1 MNKTIDRIFFA
12 LLFTFALAMSSS
24 VIGQGQASQKM
35 ICDRAPYGNFN
46 DPNTCG
52 DRTPILTLK
61 VSKGD
66 IALEIV
72 GQVQNVPATPLS
84 NQYGYVSAISGID
97 SVFSSSTHNEGTAL
111 FTFYTEAH
119 TDSVINNG
127 KLRIVDRTGTTTI
140 YFDEAPNGNFNDPN
154 TFRDGRPILTMTLKQ
169 QVILDVVEGTFTTVN
184 VNAVN
189 EASSFLIGGDK
200 FQLGGEHDQFRTLIN
215 GRTNDTGTPAG
226 FVIAGYIVPIE
237 DDKH

>member
-12 LLFTFALAMSSS
+12 LLFTFALAVSGS
-24 VIGQGQASQKM
+24 VMAQGEG
-35 ICDRAPYGNFN
+35 APK
-46 DPNTCG
+46 
-52 DRTPILTLK
+52 LK
-61 VSKGD
+61 LDKDG

-84 NQYGYVSAISGID
+84 NQYGYISAINEID
-97 SVFSSSTHNEGTAL
+97 SVFNSSTHNEGTAL

-140 YFDEAPNGNFNDPN
+140 YFDAAPNGNFNDPN
-154 TFRDGRPILTMTLKQ
+154 TFRDGTPILTMTLKQ
-169 QVILDVVEGTFTTVN
+169 QVILDMVEGTFTTVN
-184 VNAVN
+184 VNAVT
-189 EASSFLIGGDK
+189 EASSFWISGEK
-200 FQLGGEHDQFRTLIN
+200 FQLAREHDRFRTLIN

-226 FVIAGYIVPIE
+226 FVIAGYVVPIE
-237 DDKH
+237 DDRH

>member
-24 VIGQGQASQKM
+24 VMGQGQGAQKPPF
-35 ICDRAPYGNFN
+35 DEPP
-46 DPNTCG
+46 DPV
-52 DRTPILTLK
+52 TPILTQNLT
-61 VSKGD
+61 KGD

-84 NQYGYVSAISGID
+84 NQYGYVSAINGID
-97 SVFSSSTHNEGTAL
+97 SVFNSSTHNEGTAL

-154 TFRDGRPILTMTLKQ
+154 TFRDGTPILTMTLKQ

-184 VNAVN
+184 VNTVT
-189 EASSFLIGGDK
+189 EANSFLIGGDK
-200 FQLGGEHDQFRTLIN
+200 FQLGREHDQFKTLIN

-226 FVIAGYIVPIE
+226 FVIAGYIVPSE
-237 DDKH
+237 DDRH

>member
-1 MNKTIDRIFFA
+1 MNKTIDGIFFA
-12 LLFTFALAMSSS
+12 LLFTFALAMSSP
-24 VIGQGQASQKM
+24 VMGQGQASQKM

-46 DPNTCG
+46 DPNT
-52 DRTPILTLK
+52 I
-61 VSKGD
+61 
-66 IALEIV
+66 
-72 GQVQNVPATPLS
+72 
-84 NQYGYVSAISGID
+84 
-97 SVFSSSTHNEGTAL
+97 
-111 FTFYTEAH
+111 
-119 TDSVINNG
+119 
-127 KLRIVDRTGTTTI
+127 
-140 YFDEAPNGNFNDPN
+140 
-154 TFRDGRPILTMTLKQ
+154 RDGRPIRTMTLKQ

-226 FVIAGYIVPIE
+226 FDIAGYIVPIE

>member
-12 LLFTFALAMSSS
+12 LLFAFALTVSSS
-24 VIGQGQASQKM
+24 VMGQGQG
-35 ICDRAPYGNFN
+35 APK
-46 DPNTCG
+46 
-52 DRTPILTLK
+52 LK
-61 VSKGD
+61 LDKDG

-72 GQVQNVPATPLS
+72 GQVQNVPMGPS
-84 NQYGYVSAISGID
+84 NQYGYISAINGID
-97 SVFSSSTHNEGTAL
+97 SVFNSSTHNEGTAL

-140 YFDEAPNGNFNDPN
+140 HFDTAPNGNFNDPN
-154 TFRDGRPILTMTLKQ
+154 TFRDGTPILTMTLKQ

-184 VNAVN
+184 VNVVT
-189 EASSFLIGGDK
+189 EASSFW
-200 FQLGGEHDQFRTLIN
+200 LGGEKLQLARERDQFRTLIN

-226 FVIAGYIVPIE
+226 FVIAGYVVPIE
-237 DDKH
+237 DDRH

>member
-1 MNKTIDRIFFA
+1 MNRTIDRIFFA
-12 LLFTFALAMSSS
+12 LLFNFVLATSSS
-24 VIGQGQASQKM
+24 VMGQGEG
-35 ICDRAPYGNFN
+35 APK
-46 DPNTCG
+46 
-52 DRTPILTLK
+52 LK
-61 VSKGD
+61 LAKGD

-72 GQVQNVPATPLS
+72 GQVQNVPMTPLS
-84 NQYGYVSAISGID
+84 NQYGYISTINGID

-154 TFRDGRPILTMTLKQ
+154 TFRDGTPILTMTLKQ

-184 VNAVN
+184 VNVVT
-189 EASSFLIGGDK
+189 EAASFSIGGDK
-200 FQLGGEHDQFRTLIN
+200 FQLGREHDQFRTSIN

-237 DDKH
+237 DDRH

>member
-24 VIGQGQASQKM
+24 VMGQGQG
-35 ICDRAPYGNFN
+35 APK
-46 DPNTCG
+46 
-52 DRTPILTLK
+52 LK
-61 VSKGD
+61 LAKGD

-72 GQVQNVPATPLS
+72 GQVQNVPMGLS

-154 TFRDGRPILTMTLKQ
+154 TFRDGTPILTMTLKQ
-169 QVILDVVEGTFTTVN
+169 QVILDIVEGTFTTVN

-200 FQLGGEHDQFRTLIN
+200 FQLGREHDQFKTLIN

-226 FVIAGYIVPIE
+226 FVIAGYVVPIE
-237 DDKH
+237 NDRH

>member
-24 VIGQGQASQKM
+24 VVGQGQG
-35 ICDRAPYGNFN
+35 APK
-46 DPNTCG
+46 
-52 DRTPILTLK
+52 LK
-61 VSKGD
+61 LAKGD

-72 GQVQNVPATPLS
+72 GQVQNVPMGLY